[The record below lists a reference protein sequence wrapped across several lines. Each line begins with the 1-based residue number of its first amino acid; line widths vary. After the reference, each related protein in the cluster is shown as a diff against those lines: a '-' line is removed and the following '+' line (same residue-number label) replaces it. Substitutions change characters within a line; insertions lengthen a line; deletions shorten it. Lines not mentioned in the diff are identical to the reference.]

1 MDGLDWSNQQDDL
14 EDQRLIMIPG
24 SDKMDMIMMS
34 KDHGF
39 NPVHQIQ
46 TTDDAVFPNV
56 LPEWNSRLDG
66 HVNSW
71 GGSSVAIN
79 AAEMLHSSFEDINQ
93 QNGLILD
100 SGIARSNAM
109 KKPVISANTAGSLE
123 SLDCLLSASNS
134 QTDTASVEDDGM
146 SMIFSDCRSLW
157 TFKSVPSAVLLSEE
171 TTKRL
176 GKDSDTAVLS
186 VHDDQ
191 SVQNHHHHPINS
203 SKRKRPESHQQNL
216 DFHHQPNNYY
226 SAKKPRLDSSS
237 NINFQQ
243 PSSSA
248 SSSAD
253 EPDAEAIAQM
263 KEMIYRA
270 AAFRPVN
277 FGLETVEKPKR
288 KNVRISND
296 PQTVAARQ
304 RRERISERIRVLQKL
319 VPGGSKMDTASMLD
333 EAANYLKFL
342 RSQVKALEALGHK
355 IDHNNAANLGFSPF
369 VNYSMNF
376 PMHHQPQFSIQ
387 NPNQSKN

>member
-1 MDGLDWSNQQDDL
+1 MN
-14 EDQRLIMIPG
+14 IPG
-24 SDKMDMIMMS
+24 SDKMQMMS

-39 NPVHQIQ
+39 NPVHLIQ
-46 TTDDAVFPNV
+46 TPHDAVFPNV
-56 LPEWNSRLDG
+56 LPQWNSRSEG
-66 HVNSW
+66 VNSW
-71 GGSSVAIN
+71 GSVAIT
-79 AAEMLHSSFEDINQ
+79 AEMLHSNSFDDNNTLNNISQ

-100 SGIARSNAM
+100 SGM
-109 KKPVISANTAGSLE
+109 KKPVVSTNTAGSLE

-134 QTDTASVEDDGM
+134 QTDTTSVEDDGI
-146 SMIFSDCRSLW
+146 SMIFSDCKSLW
-157 TFKSVPSAVLLSEE
+157 SYKSVPSAILRPEE
-171 TTKRL
+171 TTKRF
-176 GKDSDTAVLS
+176 GKDSDTDVS
-186 VHDDQ
+186 HDNQ
-191 SVQNHHHHPINS
+191 SVQNHHHHPINF
-203 SKRKRPESHQQNL
+203 SKRKRAESHQQQNL
-216 DFHHQPNNYY
+216 DFHHPNYNY
-226 SAKKPRLDSSS
+226 SATTDHHQGSSSSSFQRKPKKPRLDSSS

-243 PSSSA
+243 PSSST

-342 RSQVKALEALGHK
+342 RSQVKALEALGQK
-355 IDHNNAANLGFSPF
+355 IDDHTVLVNNANLGFSPF
-369 VNYSMNF
+369 LNYSLNF